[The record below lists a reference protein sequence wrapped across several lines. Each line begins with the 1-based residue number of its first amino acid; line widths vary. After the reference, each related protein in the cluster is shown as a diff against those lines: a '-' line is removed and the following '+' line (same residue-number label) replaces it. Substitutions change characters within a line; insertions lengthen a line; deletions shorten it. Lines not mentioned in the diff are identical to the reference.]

1 MYIFMGEKINS
12 DHYVP
17 GVKHSLD

>member
-1 MYIFMGEKINS
+1 MGEKINS